1 MNQWKIISQV
11 LCKETFIMNDCPL
24 LLSCICVPIPVLI
37 TFIALLSVLDTDAT
51 KNSRLHQIIPT

>member
-37 TFIALLSVLDTDAT
+37 TFIALLSVLP
-51 KNSRLHQIIPT
+51 RP